1 MPTNNV
7 RKISYNVDNN
17 SDNKDNFKGVAL
29 TKGNSEYAKFFF
41 CFFVSFFFFVFFFIH
56 QNYEEINDNFAVSE
70 YLKKL
75 HRQKS
80 K

>member
-29 TKGNSEYAKFFF
+29 TKGNWGVRTIFFLFFCFFFFF
-41 CFFVSFFFFVFFFIH
+41 CFVFLSIKIMKRLMITLPFPNI
-56 QNYEEINDNFAVSE
+56 
-70 YLKKL
+70 
-75 HRQKS
+75 
-80 K
+80 

>member
-29 TKGNSEYAKFFF
+29 TKGNWGVRKFFFLFF
-41 CFFVSFFFFVFFFIH
+41 CFFFFFVLFF
-56 QNYEEINDNFAVSE
+56 YPS
-70 YLKKL
+70 KL
-75 HRQKS
+75 
-80 K
+80 

>member
-29 TKGNSEYAKFFF
+29 TKGNSECAKFFF
-41 CFFVSFFFFVFFFIH
+41 CLFVSFFFLFFFFLSIKIMKRLMITLPFP
-56 QNYEEINDNFAVSE
+56 NI
-70 YLKKL
+70 
-75 HRQKS
+75 
-80 K
+80 